1 MTTNLSRRGLLGL
14 GLGVAGGVGV
24 AGCGRFGGSTSG
36 GGDDAAAGEL
46 NFVWKGDA
54 TRAEQMRAAVD
65 LFTEAHAD
73 VEVSTEYQSGS
84 EYRQKLAIRF
94 ASSSPPDVMRMARE
108 SLRDY
113 GDRGVLLDFNEHS
126 DALRTDQLPESLF
139 NAGLVDGKLLG
150 VAGGVTSMSMV
161 LDLGVFSEYG
171 VEPPDMTTWSWEDF
185 GRAGAQISE
194 ASNGEVYGGDL
205 PIGELQTFGSWLRQ
219 QGLDI
224 WTEDGDLGFT
234 AQDVTP
240 WYELWVELEAMG
252 AVPAGGA
259 IDVLGAAADQSAL
272 AQGMTA
278 SQVIPSNSFAS
289 FNTAAGGELEMG
301 YLPGETTG
309 SGRGMQLI
317 PALFWSISSATAA
330 PESAVA
336 LVDFLVNDLGANE
349 AMSGTNGIPP
359 NQEVV
364 SALVQDLDAGEQVAY
379 EHILSLGELDLVD
392 PIPAP
397 VGAQDFMEEMSTI
410 ADEVR
415 FARLTP
421 AEAATALVEAAQ
433 ESWAE
438 Q

>member
-1 MTTNLSRRGLLGL
+1 MTANLSRRALLGL
-14 GLGVAGGVGV
+14 GLGAAGGIGV
-24 AGCGRFGGSTSG
+24 AGCGRFGGSTNTG
-36 GGDDAAAGEL
+36 GADAAAGEL

-65 LFTEAHAD
+65 LFIEAHPD

-94 ASSSPPDVMRMARE
+94 ASNSPPDVMRMARE

-113 GDRGVLLDFNEHS
+113 GDRGVLLDFNEYS
-126 DALRTDQLPESLF
+126 DVLRTDKMPESVL

-161 LDLGVFSEYG
+161 IDHAAFTRFG
-171 VEPPDMTTWSWEDF
+171 VEAPDMTSWSWEDF
-185 GRAGAQISE
+185 GQVSAELSE

-205 PIGELQTFGSWLRQ
+205 PIGELQTFGTWLRQ
-219 QGLDI
+219 QGLDL
-224 WTEDGDLGFT
+224 WNEDGSIGFT
-234 AQDVTP
+234 APEVTP

-272 AQGMTA
+272 AQGLTA
-278 SQVIPSNSFAS
+278 AQVIPSNSFAS

-309 SGRGMQLI
+309 AGRGMQLI

-336 LVDFLVNDLGANE
+336 LVDFLVNDLGGNE
-349 AMSGTNGIPP
+349 AMAGTNGIPA

-364 SALVQDLDAGEQVAY
+364 SALVQDLDEDEQVAY

-397 VGAQDFMEEMSTI
+397 VGAQEFMEEMSTI

-415 FARLTP
+415 FARLSP
-421 AEAATALVEAAQ
+421 AEAGEALVEAAQ
-433 ESWAE
+433 QSWAQE
-438 Q
+438 